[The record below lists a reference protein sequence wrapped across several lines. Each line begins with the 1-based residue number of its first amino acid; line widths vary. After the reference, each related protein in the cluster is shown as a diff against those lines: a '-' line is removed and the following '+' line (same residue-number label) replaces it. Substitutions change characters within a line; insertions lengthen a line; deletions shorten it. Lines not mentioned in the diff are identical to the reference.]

1 MKLIGIKPLFF
12 WQRAILILGALGS
25 LCVSDSAGPR
35 LLPLP
40 NPTPA
45 EATVSFSAENFASPA
60 PQSGERT
67 AYMAMIAGLQ
77 YRPRDSHQQTQ
88 PATLAPEQA
97 SNVPPIEIQIV
108 RHLNRDR
115 RIKAVSLSIPIGR
128 APPRL
133 A

>member
-1 MKLIGIKPLFF
+1 MRLQSTTREIFR
-12 WQRAILILGALGS
+12 QRAILILGALVS

-40 NPTPA
+40 NTITA
-45 EATVSFSAENFASPA
+45 ASTVSFSSSEFVLPA
-60 PQSGERT
+60 PQNSERT
-67 AYMAMIAGLQ
+67 AHMAMIAGLQ
-77 YRPRDSHQQTQ
+77 YRQRDSHQHTQ
-88 PATLAPEQA
+88 PATIAPEQA
-97 SNVPPIEIQIV
+97 SNVPPTQIQTA
-108 RHLNRDR
+108 HQLNRDR